1 MTNLVLITSIV
12 NTPNKPLSYT
22 NSRSV
27 FSRNERF
34 EQTKLTIQSI
44 KAKIPNNKI
53 LLVECSDFNKEEK
66 LYFEKEC
73 DYILN
78 LYNNKE
84 LHGNIF
90 GLSKALGEG
99 TLIIQALLCIKQKNI
114 CYNNLF
120 KISGRYWLNDNFDY
134 NIFNNEMLIFK
145 KINDNNISTVLY
157 KFPHYI
163 QEFLQVFLED
173 NYYNMTNFIGIE
185 TLFSNFLKSIK
196 YNNTILFDKL
206 GISGY
211 VAVCGS
217 IYEA

>member
-1 MTNLVLITSIV
+1 MANLVLITSII

-22 NSRSV
+22 NTRSV
-27 FSRNERF
+27 FSRKERF

-44 KAKIPNNKI
+44 KAKVPNNKI
-53 LLVECSDFNKEEK
+53 LLVECSDFNEEEK
-66 LYFEKEC
+66 IYFEKEC

-78 LYNNKE
+78 LWDKKE
-84 LHGNIF
+84 LHCTIF

-99 TLIIQALLCIKQKNI
+99 TLTIQAFLYINENNI
-114 CYNNLF
+114 CYSNLF

-163 QEFLQVFLED
+163 QEYLHAFLKD
-173 NYYNMTNFIGIE
+173 NYDNMNNFIGYE

-196 YNNTILFDKL
+196 SNNTILFDKL
-206 GISGY
+206 GVSGY
-211 VAVCGS
+211 VTVCGS
-217 IYEA
+217 FYEA

>member
-1 MTNLVLITSIV
+1 MVNLVLITSIV

-22 NSRSV
+22 NNRSV

-34 EQTKLTIQSI
+34 EQTKSTIQSI
-44 KAKIPNNKI
+44 KAKIPNHKI
-53 LLVECSDFNKEEK
+53 LLVECSDFNEEEK

-84 LHGNIF
+84 LHCNIF
-90 GLSKALGEG
+90 GLSKSLGEG
-99 TLIIQALLCIKQKNI
+99 TLTIQALRYINENNI
-114 CYNNLF
+114 SYANLF

-157 KFPHYI
+157 KFPPHI
-163 QEFLQVFLED
+163 QEYLHTFLKD
-173 NYYNMTNFIGIE
+173 NYNNMKNCIGYE
-185 TLFSNFLKSIK
+185 MLVANFLKSIK

-206 GISGY
+206 GVSGY
-211 VAVCGS
+211 VTVCGS
-217 IYEA
+217 FYEA